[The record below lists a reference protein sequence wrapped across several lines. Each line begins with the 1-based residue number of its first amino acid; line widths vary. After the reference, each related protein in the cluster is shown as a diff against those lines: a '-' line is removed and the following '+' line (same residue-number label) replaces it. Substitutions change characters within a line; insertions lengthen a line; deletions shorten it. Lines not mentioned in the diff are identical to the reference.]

1 MINNR
6 STLQFYKQNLLL
18 FVSVSFLI
26 SFYLADFSFSNL
38 NSKKNISSRFN
49 REVLEQIENNQ
60 NSIQD
65 IYAEVLSKESINWQN
80 IDELLNHNR
89 IAGYIYFH
97 DSLIYWNTQLSEFF
111 PENSYNCN
119 IDTIVFI
126 NNAWF
131 LVSSNSCDSTKII
144 LFNSLNKFFPTNTSN
159 IFHLTEDF
167 STASFLITDKNN
179 HTIIGLN
186 FDTNKALGIY
196 GYLFLLL
203 LYFGFIISLILWVF
217 YLYRKFKPLYINEL
231 ILFGLFILDIII
243 IRGIDYF
250 LDFPKVIKQSYLFQ
264 DVITNIPFFT
274 TTGDILLNGV
284 ILLTA
289 FIVIYLNNNCN
300 QKTIKKK
307 ILVQFAVIILLFISC
322 YSVGNLLIQAA
333 IGLGYDSLL
342 GLEFYTF
349 SGVGIVIVILLYNA
363 ALFFLI
369 KVFER
374 IFKKHNFPIIT
385 SLIITVIL
393 ISFIYLFGFFNSEV
407 LLLASL
413 LIIFLLLIF
422 GFVRDSQSI
431 NIVKQLLYIIILAA
445 FTTIIV
451 NTDIRS
457 KRDGHQKSSA
467 TMLTKESDAE
477 LETLFKK
484 SFAKI
489 NSDTIFSNLLSED
502 ESTERA
508 VNYLR
513 TTYFQ
518 DLNNRFT
525 IQLMACSQGELIKIQ
540 PEGFI
545 TECSAYFE
553 ELIKNSGKLVVDSTF
568 YLIDGET
575 QSIYY
580 VAKIKLLPEEG
591 STETE
596 TVFLEFFSS
605 IVPEGFGYTELL
617 VNKESDSVDLTG
629 YSFAWYQNGQLV
641 YKFGNFPY
649 QTNFDFLKIFE
660 NDKFFELMGYRTLK
674 IQISQDKYFVISRPA
689 QQLTE
694 QLATFSLMFIAF
706 GSLILFMYLIAYRR
720 KAVTIFTLNFRA
732 RLQFF
737 FIGTIS
743 LIIVL
748 FAIITFYYLENSNA
762 NRLKAELNEKTQSV
776 IIELQHKLS
785 SDEYISKFD
794 EENLYQLLSKF
805 SMVFFSDI
813 NLYDLSGRLLAS
825 SRPDIFT
832 RGLQSTQINPKAF
845 SELGK
850 QNQLYY
856 LTEENIGA
864 ISYYSS
870 YAPLVVGDNQLIGFV
885 NLPYFARQFDE
896 ERSYLLMFS
905 TFINLFVILGIIGTL
920 LALLLSKIL
929 IQPLAVL
936 QKSLAS
942 IQIEKPNTKIEW
954 NIDDEIGLLIK
965 EYNRMIDKL
974 EQSAILL
981 KHSERESA
989 WREVARQI
997 AHEIKNPLTPMKLNV
1012 QYLEKA
1018 YLENDP
1024 KFDEKIRNIS
1034 NSLVMQIDT
1043 LDKVAEMFS
1052 DFAKTKTGNF
1062 SKVNLLETVKS
1073 CVSLFRNN
1081 SNVAIE
1087 IIAEENKANYF
1098 ILAFEKDIL
1107 RVFNNL
1113 LKNSI
1118 QSIEGKAT
1126 GKIEIVFINSVN
1138 HIIVEVIDDG
1148 KGIADDA
1155 KANIFQPY
1163 FTTKT
1168 GGTGLGLAIVKNI
1181 MAEIGGEISFESSA
1195 RMGTRFILKFKH
1207 FNKNSI

>member
-1 MINNR
+1 MIKYH
-6 STLQFYKQNLLL
+6 STILFYKQNLLL
-18 FVSVSFLI
+18 FVSLLFLVSF
-26 SFYLADFSFSNL
+26 YVADFTFSNL
-38 NSKKNISSRFN
+38 NSKKNISKRFN
-49 REVLEQIENNQ
+49 QEVLKQIDNNQ
-60 NSIQD
+60 NTIQAIND
-65 IYAEVLSKESINWQN
+65 RVFSEEKINWQN
-80 IDELLNHNR
+80 IDELLKNSH
-89 IAGYIYFH
+89 IAGYIYFD

-111 PENSYNCN
+111 TGNSNSCN
-119 IDTIVFI
+119 IDTILFR
-126 NNAWF
+126 NNEWF
-131 LVSSNSCDSTKII
+131 LVSSNRCGTTEVI
-144 LFNSLNKFFPTNTSN
+144 LFNSLNRFFPTNTSN
-159 IFHLTEDF
+159 FFYLTEDF
-167 STASFLITDKNN
+167 SSANFLITDKSN

-203 LYFGFIISLILWVF
+203 LYFGFLISLILWVF
-217 YLYRKFKPLYINEL
+217 CLYRKFNPLNNNVL
-231 ILFGLFILDIII
+231 TLFGLFILDIIF

-250 LDFPKVIKQSYLFQ
+250 LDFPAIIKQSYFFQ
-264 DVITNIPFFT
+264 DFITSIPFFT
-274 TTGDILLNGV
+274 TLGDLLLNGV
-284 ILLTA
+284 LLLTA
-289 FIVIYLNNNCN
+289 FIVIYLNYDSS
-300 QKTIKKK
+300 QATIRKK
-307 ILVQFAVIILLFISC
+307 IVVQIVLIVLLFISC
-322 YSVGNLLIQAA
+322 YSVGYLLIQSVL
-333 IGLGYDSLL
+333 GLGYDSLL
-342 GLEFYTF
+342 GLDFYTLA
-349 SGVGIVIVILLYNA
+349 GIGMIIVILLYSA

-369 KVFER
+369 KVLER
-374 IFKKHNFPIIT
+374 IFRKYNFSLIT
-385 SLIITVIL
+385 SIIISVIL
-393 ISFIYLFGFFNSEV
+393 IALINLVSFSNSEV
-407 LLLASL
+407 LFLASIL
-413 LIIFLLLIF
+413 VILLLLIF
-422 GFVRDSQSI
+422 GFIKESQSI
-431 NIVKQLLYIIILAA
+431 NIVKQLLYIILLSA
-445 FTTIIV
+445 FSTIII
-451 NTDIRS
+451 NMDIRS
-457 KRDGHQKSSA
+457 KRDGHQQLSA
-467 TMLTKESDAE
+467 KMLTMESDAE
-477 LETLFKK
+477 LESLFRK
-484 SFAKI
+484 SYAEI
-489 NSDTIFSNLLSED
+489 ISDTIFSNLLSED
-502 ESTERA
+502 ESAEKA

-513 TTYFQ
+513 TAYFKS
-518 DLNNRFT
+518 LNNRFT
-525 IQLMACSQGELIKIQ
+525 IQLMACSKGELIKIQ

-545 TECSAYFE
+545 TECSAYFD

-568 YLIDGET
+568 YLINGES

-580 VAKIKLLPEEG
+580 VGKIKLLSEKG
-591 STETE
+591 NSE
-596 TVFLEFFSS
+596 TVYLEFFNS
-605 IVPEGFGYTELL
+605 IIPEGFGYTELL
-617 VNKESDSVDLTG
+617 ANKESDSVDLTG
-629 YSFAWYQNGQLV
+629 YSFAWYQNGQLA

-660 NDKFFELMGYRTLK
+660 NDKFFELKGYRNLK
-674 IQISQDKYFVISRPA
+674 IQISPDKYFIISRPA

-694 QLATFSLMFIAF
+694 QLATFSLMFIVF
-706 GSLILFMYLIAYRR
+706 GSLILFTYLLAYRR
-720 KAVTIFTLNFRA
+720 KALTIFTLNFRA

-762 NRLKAELNEKTQSV
+762 NRLKNELNEKTQSV

-785 SDEYISKFD
+785 SDEYSSKFD

-825 SRPDIFT
+825 SRPDIFKL
-832 RGLQSTQINPKAF
+832 GLQSTQINPKAF
-845 SELGK
+845 SELSK

-864 ISYYSS
+864 ISYFSS
-870 YAPLVVGDNQLIGFV
+870 YAPLVIGDNQLIGFV

-942 IQIEKPNTKIEW
+942 IQIEKPNSKIEW

-1034 NSLVMQIDT
+1034 HSLVMQIDT

-1052 DFAKTKTGNF
+1052 EFAKTKTGNF

-1081 SNVAIE
+1081 SNVLIE
-1087 IIAEENKANYF
+1087 INAEENISNYF

-1118 QSIEGKAT
+1118 QSIERKSI
-1126 GKIEIVFINSVN
+1126 GKIEIVFIQGPNQ
-1138 HIIVEVIDDG
+1138 IIVEVIDNG
-1148 KGIADDA
+1148 KGIAEDV

-1195 RMGTRFILKFKH
+1195 VNGTRFILKFKP
-1207 FNKNSI
+1207 FKRNSI